1 MPIKLGGQA
10 LHAVELGLI
19 HPITL
24 EKMTFKAPLPK
35 DFERLLKVLQPK
47 NHIISEVLDMP

>member
-1 MPIKLGGQA
+1 MPIKLVGQA
-10 LHAVELGLI
+10 LHAIELGLI

-24 EKMTFKAPLPK
+24 EKMKFKAPLPK

-47 NHIISEVLDMP
+47 QKMITEV